1 MEKVG
6 ATVGILQDL
15 PGPKLRVGKLESASM
30 DLARDEEVVLTYA
43 SGDTSGRTIPV
54 LYPRIAVDLKP
65 GHAVFIADGLI
76 RLRVRAVRNG
86 RVHCRVLNG
95 GTIRTGNGVNMPHS
109 ALALNAFTEEDKRH
123 LAFGLQHDVDFVGIS
138 FVGNAQDVKRVRA
151 FCLKRRANP
160 FLIAKIERQQAL
172 NNLSEIVDAADGI
185 MVARGDLGV
194 EVPFSDIPGLQ
205 KKIVSVSRKNGKPVI
220 VATQVLE
227 SMVQNPRPTRAE
239 ATDIANAVL
248 ESADAIML
256 SGETAT
262 GKYPRES
269 VKALSDVIQA
279 SEKTGPP
286 LEMDAPARNL
296 DLSDII
302 AHEACHVA
310 RRIKAKVIVIPSR
323 SGKTVARISRFRPWA
338 PVLAVVKEE
347 LRRRQLCLYWG
358 VRVWRG
364 LAEKRFHRP
373 FVVRKELLRNRIAR
387 TGDKV
392 LLVGDDPDAPAG
404 ETNLIR
410 VVRI

>member
-1 MEKVG
+1 
-6 ATVGILQDL
+6 
-15 PGPKLRVGKLESASM
+15 M
-30 DLARDEEVVLTYA
+30 DLARDEEVVLAYA

-65 GHAVFIADGLI
+65 GHAVYIADGLI
-76 RLRVRAVRNG
+76 RLTVRSVKDGRVR
-86 RVHCRVLNG
+86 CRVING

-109 ALALNAFTEEDKRH
+109 DLALNAFTKEDERH
-123 LAFGLQHDVDFVGIS
+123 LAFGLQQKVNFVGIS
-138 FVGNAQDVKRVRA
+138 FVGNAKDVNRVRA
-151 FCLKRRANP
+151 FCQKRRSDP

-172 NNLSEIVDAADGI
+172 NNLSEIVEAADGI

-205 KKIVSVSRKNGKPVI
+205 KRIVSVSREYGKPVI

-248 ESADAIML
+248 EGADAIML

-262 GKYPRES
+262 GKYPKES
-269 VKALSDVIQA
+269 VKALSDVIRA
-279 SEKTGPP
+279 SEKTTQRV
-286 LEMDAPARNL
+286 EMDLPGRNL

-310 RRIKAKVIVIPSR
+310 GRIKAKFIVIPSR
-323 SGKTVARISRFRPWA
+323 SGKTVARISRFRPSA
-338 PVLAVVKEE
+338 PVLAMMKEE
-347 LRRRQLCLYWG
+347 SRRQQLCLYWG

-373 FVVRKELLRNRIAR
+373 SVVRKELLRSRFAR

-392 LLVGDDPDAPAG
+392 LLVGGDPDAPVG